1 MRSLE
6 LHFRPAVTLRLTNT
20 TRRIALVA
28 CSLLATAGLGACGSE
43 SVVKSADT
51 EGLYVDAGDVQYQVQ
66 ISRQLNQYSTEDRSY
81 LAGVTSPALKPDE
94 EWFAVFLWAKNS
106 SHRNATTTDTFD
118 IVDTQGNK
126 YYPLQLNSTIN
137 QYAWT
142 GRKLWPQET
151 EPGADTTASHGAT
164 GGALIL
170 FKLGTAVYANRPLT
184 LQIYQPGVA
193 KPSTISLDL

>member
-1 MRSLE
+1 
-6 LHFRPAVTLRLTNT
+6 VTLRLTNT

-126 YYPLQLNSTIN
+126 YYPVSINSQVN
-137 QYAWT
+137 PFAWT
-142 GRKLWPQET
+142 VQTLRPLGT
-151 EPGADTTASHGAT
+151 EPAPDSAASFGPT
-164 GGALIL
+164 QGGELL
-170 FKLGTAVYANRPLT
+170 FKLNTSVYSNRPLT
-184 LQIYQPGVA
+184 LEIYGPGDS
-193 KPSTISLDL
+193 KPAAVSLDL